1 MSNWGDRGGSPRQEQ
16 LQGQSFHV
24 TESSSGML
32 EVVPSVYW
40 RRVCV
45 CSTVPR
51 PSGPPPL
58 PASTCHS
65 ALLCLWPQVWVFFF
79 TAYSVSESKRTDK
92 NFWGTFVQDPGR
104 KALPSWRAEEGLSY
118 RSGWDLKP
126 ALSSSLSHQA
136 SAGQLPKVRAGCFG
150 FPVWSA
156 KYSTGF
162 HWILFMALASKKEI
176 LQHLSFSI
184 CTACSIQALT
194 PKIENKMVQCKIF
207 PFKKDVPS
215 QLKVFRLY
223 YCCPYNIE
231 LEPQSFTYILLDGGS
246 KTIWSLF
253 EWHTIFNR
261 PE

>member
-1 MSNWGDRGGSPRQEQ
+1 MFHSSP
-16 LQGQSFHV
+16 
-24 TESSSGML
+24 
-32 EVVPSVYW
+32 
-40 RRVCV
+40 
-45 CSTVPR
+45 TVR
-51 PSGPPPL
+51 PPPL

-65 ALLCLWPQVWVFFF
+65 ALLFLWPQVWVFFFFF

-136 SAGQLPKVRAGCFG
+136 SAGQLPKARAGCFG

-156 KYSTGF
+156 KCSTGF
-162 HWILFMALASKKEI
+162 HWCWILFMALASKKEI
-176 LQHLSFSI
+176 LHLSFSI

-194 PKIENKMVQCKIF
+194 PNIENKMVQCKIF
-207 PFKKDVPS
+207 PFKKDIPS
-215 QLKVFRLY
+215 QLKAFRMC
-223 YCCPYNIE
+223 YCGPYNIE
-231 LEPQSFTYILLDGGS
+231 LEPQSFTYILLHGGS
-246 KTIWSLF
+246 IHPKTIWSLF
-253 EWHTIFNR
+253 ELHTIFNR